1 MTVAELIKAL
11 STMGPDTTVVAVG
24 EGGRLLPLSGTVTLE
39 MVFEE
44 ERRVIDE
51 PEVVGLS
58 LTHSCNRPGTV
69 V

>member
-1 MTVAELIKAL
+1 MTVAELMKAL
-11 STMGPDTTVVAVG
+11 STMDPSTVVVAVG

-44 ERRVIDE
+44 ERAVIDE

-58 LTHSCNRPGTV
+58 LTHSCNRPATV

>member
-11 STMGPDTTVVAVG
+11 SEMPPDTVVTAVG

-39 MVFEE
+39 LVFEE

-51 PEVVGLS
+51 LEVVGLS
-58 LTHSCNRPGTV
+58 LTHSCNRPGTMV
-69 V
+69 

>member
-1 MTVAELIKAL
+1 MTVAELMKAL
-11 STMGPDTTVVAVG
+11 SVMDPDTVVTVVG

-44 ERRVIDE
+44 ERTVIDE

-58 LTHSCNRPGTV
+58 LTHSCNRPATV

>member
-1 MTVAELIKAL
+1 MTVAELMKAL
-11 STMGPDTTVVAVG
+11 SAMDPSTAVVAVG

-44 ERRVIDE
+44 ERPLIDE
-51 PEVVGLS
+51 LEVVGLS